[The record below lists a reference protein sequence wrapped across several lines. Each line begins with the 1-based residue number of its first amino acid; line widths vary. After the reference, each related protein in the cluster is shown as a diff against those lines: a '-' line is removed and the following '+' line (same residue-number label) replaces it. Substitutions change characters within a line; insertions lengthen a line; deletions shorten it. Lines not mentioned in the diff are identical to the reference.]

1 MQPSDVVEALAP
13 LVAVLDALDA
23 TYYVGGSIASALH
36 GVPRTSVDVDLVV
49 ALRDDHVSSLVR
61 ALERDYY
68 LDEARIR
75 DAVQRRR
82 FFNVIH
88 LATMLKVD
96 IFVAKERPFDAEALR
111 RASPQEVSVGSGD
124 AFRVASAEDILL
136 AKLEWYRAG
145 GETSERQ
152 WTDVLGLLR
161 VQEDRLD
168 RAYARHWASVLGVL
182 DLLERAEEE
191 R

>member
-1 MQPSDVVEALAP
+1 MQPSDVRDALAP
-13 LVAVLDALDA
+13 LVAVLDALGA

-49 ALRDDHVSSLVR
+49 ALRDDHVSGFTR

-82 FFNVIH
+82 SFNVIH

-111 RASPQEVSVGSGD
+111 RASPHAVSAGSGD

-168 RAYARHWASVLGVL
+168 RAYILHWASVLGVL

>member
-1 MQPSDVVEALAP
+1 MQPNDVREALAP
-13 LVAVLDALDA
+13 LVAVLQALGA

-49 ALRDDHVSSLVR
+49 ALRDDHVSGFVR

-68 LDEARIR
+68 LDEVGIR

-82 FFNVIH
+82 SFNVIH

-96 IFVAKERPFDAEALR
+96 IFVPKERPFDAEALR
-111 RASPQEVSVGSGD
+111 RASPQAVSMGFGD

-145 GETSERQ
+145 GEASERQ

-168 RAYARHWASVLGVL
+168 RAYVRQWASVLGVS
-182 DLLERAEEE
+182 DLLERAEKA